1 MQNKIKTAFNSVTA
15 DEQLKEK
22 TRQAVLLKAEKM
34 QTAKSFNFRRYALAP
49 IALVITFSLAYF
61 LFSYN
66 IQVSAISV
74 DINPSI
80 ELGINQYSRIISTKA
95 YNSDGEELLNSTD
108 IKNLTY
114 EEGINKLLECDK
126 AKQYI
131 NNDNVVV
138 ITVDSQNNSD
148 EMIESIELNISQNV
162 DMYCNKS
169 NDSTSEDAH
178 ANGLSFGKYNAYLE
192 LKEYEPEITTDEIS
206 KMTMKEIK
214 NRILQYKD
222 ENSAENNACGGN
234 CESGNTE
241 STGCVQ
247 NEGENGGNI
256 CSENKYEQN
265 KNPDSQ
271 GKHYGKADR

>member
-1 MQNKIKTAFNSVTA
+1 MQSKIKTAFNSVTA

-22 TRQAVLLKAEKM
+22 TRQSVLLKAEKM
-34 QTAKSFNFRRYALAP
+34 QTSKSFNFKRYVLAP
-49 IALVITFSLAYF
+49 IALVLTFSLAGF

-80 ELGINQYSRIISTKA
+80 ELGINQFSRIISTKA

-131 NNDNVVV
+131 NNDNVVM
-138 ITVDSQNNSD
+138 ITVDSQNNSE
-148 EMIESIELNISQNV
+148 EMIESIEQNISSNV

-169 NDSTSEDAH
+169 DSSNSEEAH

-192 LKEYEPEITTDEIS
+192 LKEYEPDITTEDIS

-222 ENSAENNACGGN
+222 ENSTEDNAYGSN

-241 STGCVQ
+241 STACVQ
-247 NEGENGGNI
+247 NQGENGGNY
-256 CSENKYEQN
+256 CSENKHNQN

-271 GKHYGKADR
+271 GKHYGKSER